1 MLVRLRVAMSLLTYI
16 IWVLGPL
23 LETALLL
30 VMVRRGARSRFPR
43 FFAYVLFQV
52 LKSAILFLVYHF
64 YSYDSDNYF
73 YAYWTGNAL
82 SVLLSMSVLDEIW
95 RSLFRGYEGI
105 QSLGSTL
112 FRWACAVMILIAIV
126 GAATF
131 QQSSADRVLTA
142 VLALDRNMRQMQC
155 GVFLLVL
162 LLCRFFKNFWR
173 DQVFGIALGFGIFA
187 AVELALVTILSR
199 FGIEHIASVSLIKSM
214 AFTSVLVVWIGYL
227 KRPEPVLERMPSQ
240 LGLWNNVLLAQPSV
254 SSNQPFLTMVEDA
267 VERVLSRTRPWPR
280 SASKGSRLLCR
291 RPGAED
297 CN

>member
-1 MLVRLRVAMSLLTYI
+1 MYI
-16 IWVLGPL
+16 TWLLGPL
-23 LETALLL
+23 LEAALLV
-30 VMVRRGARSRFPR
+30 VMIRRGARSRFPR
-43 FFAYVLFQV
+43 FFAYILFQV
-52 LKSAILFLVYHF
+52 LKSLVLFVVYH
-64 YSYDSDNYF
+64 YYADNYF

-82 SVLLSMSVLDEIW
+82 SVLLSVTVLDEIW

-126 GAATF
+126 GAASF
-131 QQSSADRVLTA
+131 QQSSADRVVTA

-162 LLCRFFKNFWR
+162 LLCRAFKNFWR
-173 DQVFGIALGFGIFA
+173 DHVFGIALGFGIFA

-199 FGIEHIASVSLIKSM
+199 FGDGHIATVSLIKSM
-214 AFTSVLVVWIGYL
+214 TYTAVLLLWTGYL
-227 KRPEPVLERMPSQ
+227 RRAEPVRERMPSQ
-240 LGLWNNVLLAQPSV
+240 LGLWNTALIPQPSGN
-254 SSNQPFLTMVEDA
+254 SNQPFLTMVEDA
-267 VERVLSRTRPWPR
+267 VERVLSRTSPWPR
-280 SASKGSRLLCR
+280 PPSKGSRLLTR